1 MIDEYDAVA
10 NEAYLEFERKDAD
23 KVAKLFKLVYGD
35 ALKGNPHLRK
45 GVITG
50 IQYLAKSGILSDLNN
65 LKTHNIDSFKYSK
78 YYGVYQEEMDLLNKL
93 FGVNEE
99 EAREIKKW
107 YNGYKAKDDSNGV
120 INLREYYNIWS
131 VFNYL
136 SEEPKIF
143 RSFWVESGF
152 VDVVSKTLLKNDKIR
167 EKIKALVSNND
178 GILISSLTVDFS
190 INDWRTLK

>member
-1 MIDEYDAVA
+1 M
-10 NEAYLEFERKDAD
+10 
-23 KVAKLFKLVYGD
+23 
-35 ALKGNPHLRK
+35 
-45 GVITG
+45 
-50 IQYLAKSGILSDLNN
+50 
-65 LKTHNIDSFKYSK
+65 
-78 YYGVYQEEMDLLNKL
+78 
-93 FGVNEE
+93 
-99 EAREIKKW
+99 
-107 YNGYKAKDDSNGV
+107 
-120 INLREYYNIWS
+120 REYYNIWS